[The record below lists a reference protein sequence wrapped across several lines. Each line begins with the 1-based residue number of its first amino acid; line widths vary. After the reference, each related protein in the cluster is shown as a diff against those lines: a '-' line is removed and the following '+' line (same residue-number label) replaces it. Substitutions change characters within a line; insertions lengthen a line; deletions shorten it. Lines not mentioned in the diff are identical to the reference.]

1 MTEFKKEEPG
11 ARLRVTFICT
21 DQGQHKP
28 LELGHSWIGAVVSSR
43 STAGRNAPVKSPW
56 GADGEWVGFRDR
68 GRHAVKMDHGQR
80 KLVQYVTTWGNPM
93 RPQGIE
99 FCCPKCARN
108 PQKRQDW
115 MESFMAGIRAA
126 GITEVDISRYL
137 D

>member
-1 MTEFKKEEPG
+1 MIEFKKEEPG
-11 ARLRVTFICT
+11 RRLRVTFICT

-28 LELGHSWIGAVVSSR
+28 LELGHSWIGAIVHSHHR
-43 STAGRNAPVKSPW
+43 TRNAPVRSPW
-56 GADGEWVGFRDR
+56 G
-68 GRHAVKMDHGQR
+68 HAVKMDHGQR
-80 KLVQYVTTWGNPM
+80 KLVQYVTTWGDPM
-93 RPQGIE
+93 RPDGTE